1 MTGSQL
7 DDSPQQCWDQRYRD
21 SITEQ
26 SPALVL
32 SAHTHL
38 LPATGTALDL
48 ACGLGAN
55 ALLLARHGLETWAWD
70 ISPVAIGRLDGY
82 AAQAGLAIHTEVRDV
97 VLKPSEPARFDVI
110 IVSRFLERSLAPC
123 LQAALRPGGL
133 LFYQTFTK
141 TRTSE
146 AMGPRNPD
154 FLLNDNEL
162 LRLFAPLRIRFY
174 REEGLLGNIT
184 RGLRNEAMLIAQ
196 KVEAHESNRT
206 A

>member
-1 MTGSQL
+1 MNATTR
-7 DDSPQQCWDQRYRD
+7 QCWDQRYRD

-26 SPALVL
+26 PPALVL
-32 SAHTHL
+32 GAQAHL
-38 LPATGTALDL
+38 LPATGMALDL

-55 ALLLARHGLETWAWD
+55 ALLLARRGLETWAWD

-97 VLKPSEPARFDVI
+97 VLRPPEPARFDVI
-110 IVSRFLERSLAPC
+110 VVSRFLERSLAPF

-141 TRTSE
+141 TRTGE
-146 AMGPRNPD
+146 ATGPRNPA
-154 FLLNDNEL
+154 FLLEDNEL
-162 LRLFAPLRIRFY
+162 LRLFAPLRVRFY
-174 REEGLLGNIT
+174 REEGLLGDTAQGI
-184 RGLRNEAMLIAQ
+184 RNEALLIAQ
-196 KVEAHESNRT
+196 KVEAHEPNRT